1 MRYAAVALEFVRLA
15 IRDIIRREMLIPW
28 YPENRYWAARQL
40 KVALDSVDDD
50 SWSAALPKGGD
61 SVRFYNK
68 KVKHL
73 LRQAPMTAFRF
84 HSEALSLL
92 DKRGK
97 GANFSLA
104 SIEAF
109 SGWQEWPVPGRDRQ
123 WRLLRWLGRKGAVHT
138 QYGQRAAEPS
148 LYFAFLE
155 EKNAIE
161 PGRDVYGGD
170 GRVLSRIE
178 EGGGLMQIRF
188 AAIPCTQFFD
198 AADQID
204 DLEPGFV
211 SDEAR
216 RVRLLQLREN
226 LGGADL
232 PVIDLL
238 ISSQPSWA
246 VRLPVGTWWVLG
258 LGGGRPTLGDARIFL
273 TDTSDPREQSDTEP
287 LALGIFGDVPPYWLR
302 RLRDIFSLAHVADAD
317 IGGRPGPG

>member
-1 MRYAAVALEFVRLA
+1 MRYAALALEFVSLA
-15 IRDIIRREMLIPW
+15 IRDIIRREMLISS
-28 YPENRYWAARQL
+28 YPEDRYWAARQL

-68 KVKHL
+68 QVKHL
-73 LRQAPMTAFRF
+73 LRQGPMAAFRF
-84 HSEALSLL
+84 HRVALSLL
-92 DKRGK
+92 DKRSK

-104 SIEAF
+104 RIEALTR
-109 SGWQEWPVPGRDRQ
+109 WQEWPVPGKDRQ
-123 WRLLRWLGRKGAVHT
+123 WRLLRWLDWKGAVHT
-138 QYGQRAAEPS
+138 EYGQPAAEPS

-155 EKNAIE
+155 EKNSIE

-170 GRVLSRIE
+170 GRVLARTE
-178 EGGGLMQIRF
+178 DGGKLTQIRF

-204 DLEPGFV
+204 DPEPGLV

-216 RVRLLQLREN
+216 RVRLLQLQEN
-226 LGGADL
+226 LSGADL

-238 ISSQPSWA
+238 IRSRPPWA

-258 LGGGRPTLGDARIFL
+258 LGGGVPTLADARLFL
-273 TDTSDPREQSDTEP
+273 TDTSDPRKQSDTGP
-287 LALGIFGDVPPYWLR
+287 LPLGIFGAVPQYWLR